1 LKISNFSGKN
11 GNDEKATARSAVKGF
26 LRAFRSGPQHPTIP
40 TVSDSVLRPLS
51 GGGRDD
57 DVVIVVVVVPAVHSD
72 ATDLAGG
79 VRFAASGDLVGAD
92 ALWVGNLLHRLHI
105 DAMGSRAGHGVLR
118 GRDRL
123 GPLHV
128 RALAYLLRHG
138 ATHAAKGH
146 SW

>member
-1 LKISNFSGKN
+1 MTENLHFAGKN
-11 GNDEKATARSAVKGF
+11 ENDEKATARSAVKGF
-26 LRAFRSGPQHPTIP
+26 LRALRSGPQHPTIP
-40 TVSDSVLRPLS
+40 TIADSVLRPLS

-57 DVVIVVVVVPAVHSD
+57 DVVFVVVPAVLAD

-79 VRFAASGDLVGAD
+79 VRFPSSGDLVGAD
-92 ALWVGNLLHRLHI
+92 ALRVGNLLHRLHI
-105 DAMGSRAGHGVLR
+105 DALGSRAGHGVLR
-118 GRDRL
+118 RRDRL

-128 RALAYLLRHG
+128 GALASLLRHG